1 MRYSGGYSIQELF
14 RWIIVFK
21 ELLIMSGKRE
31 YGDYQT
37 PIDFAE
43 KVCHYLKD
51 FRHLEPSVIVEPT
64 CGLGSFLKSSLL
76 FDAKEYYGIEI
87 NPKYCEICRD
97 SIKDDRVHI
106 INSDFFAFSSK
117 TLIKDKRQILVIG
130 NPPWVTNSTLSSLGS
145 DNLPIKA
152 NFKRLKGI
160 DAITGASN
168 FDICEYIIL
177 QLIASFRGTNT
188 TIAMLCKTS
197 VARNVFVEMKRTYT
211 EYVSCDILEFDAKKV
226 FGISASACLLVID
239 LSTNNFSD
247 DICNV
252 YSFYEPQKIRSSFG
266 YVGGKFYSNLS
277 TGGEDFSGSC
287 CFEWRQG
294 VKHDCSKVMELT
306 MQNGTLQN
314 GKKDEVQIEDDI
326 VFPLIKSSMFKSPVI
341 HSFSKFVIVTQKKA
355 REDTEHLEQE
365 VPKTWE
371 YLNDNIELF
380 EKRKSS
386 IYHGAPLF
394 SMFGVGDY
402 SYSKYKVGVSGFY
415 KQPLF
420 SVLYSDDNK
429 PVMTD
434 DTSYFI
440 CFQTYDMAYVSML
453 ILNSNLVQQ
462 YLMNIAF
469 LDAKRPYT
477 KKVLSRLSFQ
487 KILSVLQYEDLKET
501 ERTLSLE
508 EHLTRE
514 MFFRFKGLSAPHQL
528 NQLLLQQA

>member
-1 MRYSGGYSIQELF
+1 M
-14 RWIIVFK
+14 
-21 ELLIMSGKRE
+21 
-31 YGDYQT
+31 
-37 PIDFAE
+37 
-43 KVCHYLKD
+43 
-51 FRHLEPSVIVEPT
+51 
-64 CGLGSFLKSSLL
+64 
-76 FDAKEYYGIEI
+76 
-87 NPKYCEICRD
+87 N
-97 SIKDDRVHI
+97 
-106 INSDFFAFSSK
+106 
-117 TLIKDKRQILVIG
+117 
-130 NPPWVTNSTLSSLGS
+130 
-145 DNLPIKA
+145 
-152 NFKRLKGI
+152 
-160 DAITGASN
+160 
-168 FDICEYIIL
+168 
-177 QLIASFRGTNT
+177 TNT
-188 TIAMLCKTS
+188 IISMLCKTS
-197 VARNVFVEMKRTYT
+197 VARNVFKELKRKYIAF
-211 EYVSCDILEFDAKKV
+211 VSCDILEFDASKI
-226 FGISASACLLVID
+226 FGINASACVLVIL
-239 LSTNNFSD
+239 LSDKLLSS

-252 YSFYEPQKIRSSFG
+252 YDFECPDIIKSQFG
-266 YVGGKFYSNLS
+266 YLNGQFYSNLD
-277 TGGEDFSGSC
+277 TDIVNFDGRC

-440 CFQTYDMAYVSML
+440 CFDSYDLAYVAML
-453 ILNSNLVQQ
+453 LLNSKKVQGF
-462 YLMNIAF
+462 LKSITF

-477 KKVLSRLSFQ
+477 KKVLERIDFF
-487 KILSVLQYEDLKET
+487 KIVNSLIFDELKRTEQDLNLPYYV
-501 ERTLSLE
+501 TLSMYDTFKSFLS
-508 EHLTRE
+508 TGQ
-514 MFFRFKGLSAPHQL
+514 MRFA
-528 NQLLLQQA
+528 

>member
-1 MRYSGGYSIQELF
+1 
-14 RWIIVFK
+14 
-21 ELLIMSGKRE
+21 MSGKRE

-37 PIDFAE
+37 PIAFAE

-51 FRHLEPSVIVEPT
+51 YRHVKPSAIVEPT
-64 CGLGSFLKSSLL
+64 CGVGSFLKSSLM
-76 FDAKEYYGIEI
+76 FDANEYYGIEI
-87 NPKYCEICRD
+87 NPEYCEICRN
-97 SIKDDRVHI
+97 SINDGKVNI
-106 INSDFFAFSSK
+106 INSDFFAFPSK
-117 TLIKDKRQILVIG
+117 ALIKDKRQILVIG
-130 NPPWVTNSTLSSLGS
+130 NPPWVTNGTLSALGS

-152 NFKRLKGI
+152 NFKGLKGI
-160 DAITGASN
+160 DAITGAGN

-177 QLIASFRGTNT
+177 QLINEYRDTNT
-188 TIAMLCKTS
+188 IISMLCKTS
-197 VARNVFVEMKRTYT
+197 VARNVFKELKRNCIAFA
-211 EYVSCDILEFDAKKV
+211 SCDILEFDASKV
-226 FGISASACLLVID
+226 FCINANACALVIQ
-239 LSTNNFSD
+239 LSDKPISS

-252 YSFYEPQKIRSSFG
+252 YDLEYPETIKSQFG
-266 YVGGKFYSNLS
+266 YLNGKFYSNLD
-277 TGGEDFSGSC
+277 TNTENFDGRC

-306 MQNGTLQN
+306 LRNGTLQN
-314 GKKDEVQIEDDI
+314 GQKKVVQIEDDI
-326 VFPLIKSSMFKSPVI
+326 LFPLIKSSMYKAPVI

-355 REDTEHLEQE
+355 REETRHLEQE

-380 EKRKSS
+380 ENRKSS
-386 IYHGAPLF
+386 IYRGAPPF

-440 CFQTYDMAYVSML
+440 CFDSYDMAYVAML
-453 ILNSNLVQQ
+453 LLNSEKVQGF
-462 YLMNIAF
+462 LTRIAF

-477 KKVLSRLSFQ
+477 KKVLERIDFDKIVDSLTFDELIKTEQDLNLSYY
-487 KILSVLQYEDLKET
+487 V
-501 ERTLSLE
+501 TLPIYDAFKSL
-508 EHLTRE
+508 LGIRQ
-514 MFFRFKGLSAPHQL
+514 MRFA
-528 NQLLLQQA
+528 